1 MINCLREAN
10 LACIPFRHDNY
21 YDRIILQIF
30 NEIDA
35 DGSGY
40 ITPDE
45 VVIGFKKMGV
55 ILSLNDAKAIVS
67 EADTNMDGRIS
78 YTGDY
83 S

>member
-1 MINCLREAN
+1 MSAREAN
-10 LACIPFRHDNY
+10 FTCIPFRHDNY
-21 YDRIILQIF
+21 YYDCIILQIF

-45 VVIGFKKMGV
+45 VVVGFKKMGV
-55 ILSLNDAKAIVS
+55 ILSLDDAKAIVS
-67 EADTNMDGRIS
+67 EADTNMDGKIS
-78 YTGDY
+78 YTGNY

>member
-1 MINCLREAN
+1 MIVW
-10 LACIPFRHDNY
+10 
-21 YDRIILQIF
+21 QIF

-45 VVIGFKKMGV
+45 VVVGFKKMGV
-55 ILSLNDAKAIVS
+55 ILSLDDAKAIVS

-78 YTGDY
+78 YTGNY